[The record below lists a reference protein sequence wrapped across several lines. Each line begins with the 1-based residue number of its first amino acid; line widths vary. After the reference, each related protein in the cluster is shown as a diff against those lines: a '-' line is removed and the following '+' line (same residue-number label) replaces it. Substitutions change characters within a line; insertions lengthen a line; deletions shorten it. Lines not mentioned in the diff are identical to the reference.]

1 MCVYGEREREREREG
16 ERCIVNLKHAL
27 LQEYL
32 QRLRH
37 NYICVCVCVCV
48 NYYASLAEPLHV
60 LNIK

>member
-1 MCVYGEREREREREG
+1 MCVYGERERERERE
-16 ERCIVNLKHAL
+16 RCIVNLKHAL
-27 LQEYL
+27 IQEYL

-37 NYICVCVCVCV
+37 NYIRVCVCV